1 MRSGNIP
8 VLRSLELPRGAYNWE
23 GPEVD
28 LENGI
33 QEMNLDGH
41 VQIA

>member
-1 MRSGNIP
+1 MCSGNIP
-8 VLRSLELPRGAYNWE
+8 VLRRLEPLRGAYTWE

-33 QEMNLDGH
+33 EEMDLDGH
-41 VQIA
+41 VHIV

>member
-8 VLRSLELPRGAYNWE
+8 VLRRLEPPRGTYSWE

-28 LENGI
+28 LENVI
-33 QEMNLDGH
+33 EEMDLDGH

>member
-1 MRSGNIP
+1 MCAGNIP
-8 VLRSLELPRGAYNWE
+8 VLRHLEPPRGTYTSE

-33 QEMNLDGH
+33 EEMDLDGH
-41 VQIA
+41 VQIG